1 MSVSLP
7 MRHALIVSLSR
18 SGGKLLRTLFDGHP
32 ECNVFPYEHWNRA
45 SKNSIPTERTQA
57 FGELSVDQRVEAA
70 GADQVER
77 KLNRLHAAE
86 LVQGVM
92 TAGRGAAAHVSTLA
106 EMYEGL
112 SRAYFSAL
120 GRPDD
125 ALVVN
130 HCGSLSRF
138 GPDQLDAVYGP
149 GVHLLT
155 IRDPRAVFS
164 SMEGLL
170 DRKFS
175 AKRVLKGK
183 VSASVLE
190 RHVRNRETDGGASAY
205 LREFCDSYR
214 TMVACYGANPAVVRM
229 RFEDLVRAPE
239 FTMRRVAAQLG
250 IGWHDT
256 LLEPTQLGGGHAP
269 NTSFARSGGG
279 IHAKA
284 ADDWVGHLDPATC
297 RYIEETLEEEMAALG
312 YQRAGA
318 SSLILDEA
326 PLLA

>member
-1 MSVSLP
+1 
-7 MRHALIVSLSR
+7 MRHALIISLSR
-18 SGGKLLRTLFDGHP
+18 SGGKLLRTLIDGHP
-32 ECNVFPYEHWNRA
+32 QCNVFPYEHWNRA
-45 SKNSIPTERTQA
+45 SKNSISPERIQA
-57 FGELSVDQRVEAA
+57 FAELSVEKRLEAA

-77 KLNRLHAAE
+77 KLRRLHPAE
-86 LVQGVM
+86 LVEGVM
-92 TAGRGAAAHVSTLA
+92 AAWRDTAAHVSTLA
-106 EMYEGL
+106 GMYDGL
-112 SRAYFSAL
+112 AHAYFSTL

-138 GPDQLDAVYGP
+138 RPEQLDAVYGP

-175 AKRVLKGK
+175 GKRVMKGK
-183 VSASVLE
+183 VSPSVLE
-190 RHVRNRETDGGASAY
+190 RHVRNRETNGESSAY

-229 RFEDLVRAPE
+229 RFEDLVRSPE
-239 FTMRRVAAQLG
+239 FEMRRVAARLG
-250 IGWHDT
+250 IGLHET
-256 LLEPTQLGGGHAP
+256 LLEPTQLGVSHAP
-269 NTSFARSGGG
+269 NTSFARTGSG

-284 ADDWVGHLDPATC
+284 ADDWVGHLDPTTC
-297 RYIEETLEEEMAALG
+297 RYIEETLAEEMAALG
-312 YQRAGA
+312 YQRIG
-318 SSLILDEA
+318 EA
-326 PLLA
+326 PLVLDAAPLLT